1 MMIEWDG
8 TQVPKE
14 LKQLPPGRYVLTD
27 AYLEDDDLT
36 PEEEEGIRLALDEVE
51 AGDFVTLDEAMQQ
64 VRARASRE

>member
-1 MMIEWDG
+1 MIDWDG